1 MTLVQSIFI
10 LEDPPTP
17 LFLST
22 MKNLPHKAIPS
33 WETIPGCFKI
43 RSITTRIR
51 EPESE
56 DFLRQLQAV
65 IHQRRTTHPIKS
77 HVRRMFD
84 RGFDEIVRKVGEE
97 AIELM
102 LAAKNDDRKAFLHE
116 SADLMFHF
124 LLLCEAKDVA
134 FDEVIDI
141 LKKRKQ
147 NRK

>member
-1 MTLVQSIFI
+1 
-10 LEDPPTP
+10 
-17 LFLST
+17 
-22 MKNLPHKAIPS
+22 
-33 WETIPGCFKI
+33 
-43 RSITTRIR
+43 
-51 EPESE
+51 
-56 DFLRQLQAV
+56 
-65 IHQRRTTHPIKS
+65 
-77 HVRRMFD
+77 MFD